1 MNAPAAIPQVLP
13 HIGAALVVASI
24 VLTLS
29 RRWIKRKEILSG
41 LFAGSFIISL
51 LPLSEFSI
59 THFARV
65 LTGDVSVAGMIW
77 LATINLAVLRSPD
90 RTTRPPADRQVAVAL
105 AVIALV
111 LYPTALGFSPYDLY
125 SLGYSPVTL
134 SIAVAT
140 GFAACVWREKWLP
153 ALMLAAAYVAW
164 LSRCLD
170 SDNLWDYLLDPVIVI
185 YALSILLMDRRRKR
199 PPSALD
205 SL

>member
-1 MNAPAAIPQVLP
+1 MNAPAVIPQVLP

-51 LPLSEFSI
+51 LPLPEFSI

-77 LATINLAVLRSPD
+77 LATINLAVLLSPELETRS
-90 RTTRPPADRQVAVAL
+90 PADRQVAVAL

>member
-1 MNAPAAIPQVLP
+1 LNAPAVIPQVLP
-13 HIGAALVVASI
+13 HIGAALVIASI

-41 LFAGSFIISL
+41 LFAGSFFISL

-77 LATINLAVLRSPD
+77 LATINLAVLLSPELETRS
-90 RTTRPPADRQVAVAL
+90 PADRQVAVAL

-111 LYPTALGFSPYDLY
+111 LYPTALGFSPFDLY

-140 GFAACVWREKWLP
+140 VFAACVWREKWLP

-164 LSRCLD
+164 LSHCLD